1 MRQRIIDKAG
11 QLFCQNGIKNVS
23 MDEIASSLGIS
34 KRTIYEI
41 FKDKEEILTASYLQ
55 SRNEHEKEFLEIVNS
70 SNNVI
75 DIFLKIIDL
84 HKNSPIPNIKFY
96 EDINKYYPKIYELV
110 NEDFK
115 KKNVFFVD
123 FFKKGIEEGM
133 FRENLN
139 IEAAAFLVDESTFI
153 YFRSLYMENPPYSF
167 KELFLTMIVNFV
179 RGISTEKGI
188 QIVDEYLKNNP
199 LDKL

>member
-11 QLFCQNGIKNVS
+11 QLFYQNGIRNVS

-41 FKDKEEILTASYLQ
+41 FKDKEEILTASYIQ
-55 SRNEHEKEFLEIVNS
+55 SRDEHEIEFSKIINS
-70 SNNVI
+70 ANNVI

-84 HKNSPIPNIKFY
+84 HKNSPIPNIRFY
-96 EDINKYYPKIYELV
+96 EDIKKYYPKIYELI

-153 YFRSLYMENPPYSF
+153 YFRALYMENPPYSF
-167 KELFLTMIVNFV
+167 KELFLTMIINFI
-179 RGISTEKGI
+179 RGVSTEKGI

-199 LDKL
+199 LD